1 MRKVTSIT
9 IHTTAEGKRIS
20 TTFSEIDESGK
31 ILNDNTRI
39 NRVVV
44 NEDALKHISAI
55 EDFAQSI
62 VEGEM

>member
-31 ILNDNTRI
+31 ILNDNTRT

-44 NEDALKHISAI
+44 NEDALKHIAAL
-55 EDFAQSI
+55 EEFAQGI
-62 VEGEM
+62 VDEA